1 MAGEGIFSG
10 SKTFLDMY
18 CLSSQHGL
26 VEFQSV
32 GNWGAKIHPSGS
44 ADKLLRE
51 DPNYSFP
58 ESSTD
63 FFEGYCNSKHSSAQQ
78 DDRFFI

>member
-1 MAGEGIFSG
+1 MYPSHLQAGGEPALVDIRCLQCQDGRTGDFAG

-44 ADKLLRE
+44 ADKLLQE

-58 ESSTD
+58 
-63 FFEGYCNSKHSSAQQ
+63 
-78 DDRFFI
+78 